1 MNSSGIMYSSELCGR
16 AVLYSTRRSS
26 TVSRPCSSVMNRCSF
41 RHSSLN
47 RPLKLSMY
55 AFSTGFPGVMN
66 ASFTPRRHAQ
76 ASRAFQMNSWP
87 LSMTMIYDIPGG
99 KYTLDGGAVD
109 MTRTTSASN
118 LIYFGTVDREVLRVK

>member
-1 MNSSGIMYSSELCGR
+1 
-16 AVLYSTRRSS
+16 
-26 TVSRPCSSVMNRCSF
+26 
-41 RHSSLN
+41 
-47 RPLKLSMY
+47 
-55 AFSTGFPGVMN
+55 
-66 ASFTPRRHAQ
+66 
-76 ASRAFQMNSWP
+76 MNSWP